1 MVDPYLS
8 SFYSCIS
15 DCISKLP
22 GIPPGIIRNLWCN
35 VNGMLIV
42 CFWKT
47 CIVKCSI
54 LPTEVSYSNL
64 FPVYFI
70 PKASLPALSA
80 LVPDFQSFGAS
91 LCIYSSPTSVN
102 ENKRTP
108 CVKCFT
114 FITLH
119 NYIDVPFTFATA
131 RTIIK
136 PLTFCSFLGRLW
148 NCPVRASQ
156 WNLRICTPSRRWN
169 SVKLFVRLT
178 VLFCRNSRSCFT
190 VTPRNSA
197 ANVMGSSISCNLQ
210 LLWRLCHF
218 SPNY

>member
-8 SFYSCIS
+8 LFYSCIS
-15 DCISKLP
+15 DCISRLP
-22 GIPPGIIRNLWCN
+22 GIPPGIIGDLWCN

-47 CIVKCSI
+47 CIVKH
-54 LPTEVSYSNL
+54 VL
-64 FPVYFI
+64 FYLQKSLTRTCFLSTSF

-80 LVPDFQSFGAS
+80 LVPDFQSFGGS

-119 NYIDVPFTFATA
+119 NWRSVYL
-131 RTIIK
+131 RN
-136 PLTFCSFLGRLW
+136 SE
-148 NCPVRASQ
+148 NNNQASY
-156 WNLRICTPSRRWN
+156 L
-169 SVKLFVRLT
+169 LFVPGAT
-178 VLFCRNSRSCFT
+178 VKSPCPSHSLKFAYLHSFQKMKLGQIVCAFDS
-190 VTPRNSA
+190 P
-197 ANVMGSSISCNLQ
+197 
-210 LLWRLCHF
+210 LLSWQ
-218 SPNY
+218 S

>member
-119 NYIDVPFTFATA
+119 NWRSVYLRNSENNNQASYLLFVPGAT
-131 RTIIK
+131 
-136 PLTFCSFLGRLW
+136 
-148 NCPVRASQ
+148 
-156 WNLRICTPSRRWN
+156 
-169 SVKLFVRLT
+169 VKLPCPSHSLKFAYLHSFQKMKLGQIVCA
-178 VLFCRNSRSCFT
+178 FDS
-190 VTPRNSA
+190 P
-197 ANVMGSSISCNLQ
+197 
-210 LLWRLCHF
+210 LL
-218 SPNY
+218 S